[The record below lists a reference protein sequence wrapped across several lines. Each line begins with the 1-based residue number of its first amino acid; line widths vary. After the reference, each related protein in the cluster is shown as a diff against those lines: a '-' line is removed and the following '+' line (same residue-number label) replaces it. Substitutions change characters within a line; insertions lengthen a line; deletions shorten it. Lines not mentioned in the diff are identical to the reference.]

1 MRRKFTDIFSVG
13 KANTLTSK
21 LINHNFRRK
30 ISNLNF
36 KLEYRKIDM
45 YVEKVRRVKCTGTLE
60 QLFRAI
66 CMNERKTFKR
76 WNQEVKRKSNEL
88 R

>member
-1 MRRKFTDIFSVG
+1 
-13 KANTLTSK
+13 
-21 LINHNFRRK
+21 
-30 ISNLNF
+30 
-36 KLEYRKIDM
+36 M

-66 CMNERKTFKR
+66 CMNERKTFKK